1 MSGFNAYL
9 GHLLRDPAKAAGE
22 AQRFG
27 FLPEPKHL
35 NGSGN
40 LHGGFLM
47 SIADNVLGFTVH
59 EQTDGRVASTVTLNT
74 DFLSGGVAGEPLWGR
89 AAITRRT
96 RSLIFVAGDL
106 SQRGKLVLTA
116 TGIWKII
123 GA

>member
-1 MSGFNAYL
+1 MTSHPEFAGFEPIPMSGFNAYL

-59 EQTDGRVASTVTLNT
+59 EQTDGRVASTVT
-74 DFLSGGVAGEPLWGR
+74 S
-89 AAITRRT
+89 
-96 RSLIFVAGDL
+96 
-106 SQRGKLVLTA
+106 RGPPSP
-116 TGIWKII
+116 
-123 GA
+123 